1 MNIKAHK
8 ENIRGRI
15 KARQNAVQAL
25 YQWFITNKNVDE
37 VIAEFENDKHK
48 LAKTDINYFKSLL
61 RGTITNQQKLDSR
74 IINLL
79 DRSVDE
85 LDTIERA
92 ILHIGCYELEYHD
105 DIPWRSVVNE
115 SVELAKIFGAENSY
129 KYINGILDK
138 VAKELR
144 YNETKDL
151 VS

>member
-61 RGTITNQQKLDSR
+61 RGTITNHQKLDSR
-74 IINLL
+74 IISLL